1 MTVTYMNKPELSL
14 MMTHYDRTHA
24 LFSGAVTIEGA
35 KLNVCPPPV
44 QGDACYKPV
53 YEQFDIAEMSLSW
66 YVMARLRGEP
76 LVALPIFPLR
86 MFIQPYLFCREPS
99 TIKTPEDL
107 QGKLIG
113 IQQYRITVGL
123 WARGILKEH
132 HCVDYS
138 TNHWITSEPE
148 GAGFQIPGNIKLQLK
163 DDNLETLL
171 VDGKLDALLLP
182 NVSNAFRAGDPRMRR
197 VFTDCRAAVGDYF
210 QATGIFPITHTM
222 VVHERLLAKH
232 PWLCQQLVNA
242 FNEADRRCQ
251 IDYEYPKR
259 FSFPT
264 AVLFLEEEEK
274 RFGKNSWSH
283 GLQPNRKVL
292 EKFVA
297 YAHDQGYIPYQPAL
311 EDIFA
316 PLSD

>member
-1 MTVTYMNKPELSL
+1 MNKPELSL

-99 TIKTPEDL
+99 AIERPKISRVNESASSNTASPSAYGRAAFSKNTMASTI
-107 QGKLIG
+107 Q
-113 IQQYRITVGL
+113 RITGSPANRK
-123 WARGILKEH
+123 ARAFKLPAISNSNSRTTISKR
-132 HCVDYS
+132 CCS
-138 TNHWITSEPE
+138 TASSTRCFCPTCQKPFAPAIRAC
-148 GAGFQIPGNIKLQLK
+148 GASSPIAVQPSAIIFKPPG
-163 DDNLETLL
+163 
-171 VDGKLDALLLP
+171 
-182 NVSNAFRAGDPRMRR
+182 
-197 VFTDCRAAVGDYF
+197 Y
-210 QATGIFPITHTM
+210 FPITHTM